1 MKQEKT
7 GCIIK
12 AVAFDMDG
20 VLIDSEPVYL
30 RHAVR
35 MLGADHPQVTE
46 KAMYPTV
53 GMRSREYRTF
63 MAKLLRMEEEAPEF
77 EALLERMNR
86 ECHVDYHS
94 IMRPEAPGMLQ
105 ALRDMGLRIALAS
118 SSSISNIHQV
128 LEECGITEYFDS
140 VISGDAFARA
150 KPDPEIYLRTF
161 ERLGV
166 RPQECLVVEDSTY
179 GVAAGAASGALVA
192 ALRDK
197 RFSFDQSPAD
207 LRIDT
212 LAEIPMIAA
221 TGGRCL

>member
-1 MKQEKT
+1 M
-7 GCIIK
+7 IK

-35 MLGADHPQVTE
+35 MLEADYPQVTE

-53 GMRSREYRTF
+53 GMRSTEYRTF
-63 MAKLLRMEEEAPEF
+63 MAKLLCMGEKDPQF
-77 EALLERMNR
+77 EALLERMNS

-94 IMRPEAPGMLQ
+94 IMRPDVPGMLCS
-105 ALRDMGLRIALAS
+105 LRDMGMRIALAS
-118 SSSISNIHQV
+118 SSSLSNIYQV
-128 LEECGITEYFDS
+128 LSECGIRGYFDS
-140 VISGDAFARA
+140 IVSGESFVNG
-150 KPDPEIYLRTF
+150 KPDPEIYLCTF

-179 GVAAGAASGALVA
+179 GVAAGAASGAFVA

-207 LRIDT
+207 LQIDS
-212 LAEIPMIAA
+212 LAEVPGIAA
-221 TGGRCL
+221 AGGRSE